1 MSSPE
6 DEMIELET
14 RDARWAIRRRRM
26 LKLKALLKAE
36 NIDKS
41 GKEV

>member
-1 MSSPE
+1 MSE
-6 DEMIELET
+6 WITNELPAYE
-14 RDARWAIRRRRM
+14 
-26 LKLKALLKAE
+26 KALLKAE